1 MTCEICNDKH
11 ESIDHFSETLQ
22 EVNNNVKDQ
31 GNGTSNDMEEGGMGS
46 GRNPE
51 TPGDS
56 AGSPGPLI
64 SFGNSGSP
72 FPQIPPMMPPLPP
85 MPQQQPGLMETITKQ
100 IMDAKLSCRCN
111 KNL

>member
-72 FPQIPPMMPPLPP
+72 FPPIPLM
-85 MPQQQPGLMETITKQ
+85 MPQQPLGLMETLSKQ
-100 IMDAKLSCRCN
+100 LMDAKLGCHCN